1 MYVYC
6 TNSPLT
12 EVGSSVTSDIA
23 LDGNNPSHIPIIAT
37 YSISV
42 EGDLGGVPNR
52 VLIMKTETGYE
63 AVQKEDYDYLQLRS
77 YALAINKTYIEVKRG
92 EGCPVSFG
100 YLVSCQLQDIQN
112 MTALVDVMVAAGIP
126 EVDFRDHVNA
136 MHLVTVP
143 MMKQILLEVYQ
154 YGIVQYQV
162 KWGRETQIKATTT
175 YEELMALLVSWG
187 IAPDM

>member
-6 TNSPLT
+6 TNSSLT

-23 LDGNNPSHIPIIAT
+23 LDSNNPGHIPFIAT

-52 VLIMKTETGYE
+52 VLILKTETGYE
-63 AVQKEDYDYLQLRS
+63 ALPKDDYEFVQLRS
-77 YALAINKTYIEVKRG
+77 YALSVNKSYIEVKRG

-100 YLVSCQLQDIQN
+100 FPVSCQLQDIQN

-162 KWGRETQIKATTT
+162 KWSRETQIKATTT
-175 YEELMALLVSWG
+175 YAELSALLAEWG
-187 IAPDM
+187 ILV